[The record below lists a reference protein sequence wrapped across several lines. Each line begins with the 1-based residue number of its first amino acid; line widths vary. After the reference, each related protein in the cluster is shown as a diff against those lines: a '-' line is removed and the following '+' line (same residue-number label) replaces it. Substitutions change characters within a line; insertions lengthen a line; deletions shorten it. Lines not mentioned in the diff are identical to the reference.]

1 MHQMKGD
8 EENIVLKEVEV
19 ENENGMKSEANK
31 VVDLLLKEIIAIGD
45 DEESIEEITLE
56 EICES
61 NDEKKYTN
69 KCEVCA
75 FETVASR
82 RYIAIQ
88 MQGTKKY
95 AKQQSVLY
103 VTFV

>member
-1 MHQMKGD
+1 MKGHITKMHQMKGD

-56 EICES
+56 EI
-61 NDEKKYTN
+61 
-69 KCEVCA
+69 
-75 FETVASR
+75 
-82 RYIAIQ
+82 
-88 MQGTKKY
+88 
-95 AKQQSVLY
+95 
-103 VTFV
+103 